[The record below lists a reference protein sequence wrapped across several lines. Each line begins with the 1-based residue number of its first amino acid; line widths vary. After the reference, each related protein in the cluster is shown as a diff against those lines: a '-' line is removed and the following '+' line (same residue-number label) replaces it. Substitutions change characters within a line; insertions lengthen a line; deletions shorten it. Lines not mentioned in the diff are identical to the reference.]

1 MRITPGIAA
10 FAGAFLAV
18 TAALAQQSSV
28 FTLSPADSAT
38 FRTWVGTQKV
48 VAVPAPAGFTVAL
61 GAVVPEA
68 VTFYEIP
75 ATVGV
80 ASVTRYRYAMIGDKL
95 VLVDPADRKVVY
107 IVG

>member
-1 MRITPGIAA
+1 MRNTRGIAA
-10 FAGAFLAV
+10 FAGAFLTV
-18 TAALAQQSSV
+18 SAAWAQQSSV
-28 FTLSPADSAT
+28 FTLSAADSAT

-48 VAVPAPAGFTVAL
+48 VAVPAPAGFTVSV

-75 ATVGV
+75 TTVGV
-80 ASVTRYRYAMIGDKL
+80 TSVTKYRYAMIGDKL
-95 VLVDPADRKVVY
+95 VLVDPTDRKIVY